1 MTDPRDPRQQDR
13 GYYGAG
19 WQQPAPGPSG
29 HAPSAPRQRRARA
42 DDPRRA
48 FAPGASLQN
57 TTGALIAVVSVVVVQ
72 FLSGL
77 VGLIG
82 ASFVVNPFA
91 TSGLGGSL
99 VGGFVHGVFT
109 APLPFHVGA
118 FLALAF
124 LVPVARRS
132 PLPVILLRAVLAG
145 AAGTVAL
152 ALVGV
157 ATGAFAAARGAGA
170 ARLVTS
176 IVTAPLQSG
185 LPLTLMLVATTTAAW
200 LWLGRPR
207 GGARR
212 TLGGPGTLRQPD
224 AVPAAT
230 VQGAAAQHAHTTVQ
244 GAAAQQHTVVPAG
257 GEWQQPS
264 APHAVQPRPYS
275 TQPQPRPYSA
285 QPQPGSQSGSSEPP
299 AGHPWPV
306 GQQPQAGPPAQPA
319 EQQQPPANPWAPP
332 PR

>member
-1 MTDPRDPRQQDR
+1 MTNAGDPGQHDR

-29 HAPSAPRQRRARA
+29 GAPYAPPAPEQRRRPIG
-42 DDPRRA
+42 DPRRA
-48 FAPGASLQN
+48 FAPGASVTN
-57 TTGALIAVVSVVVVQ
+57 TTGALIAVVSVIVVEFV
-72 FLSGL
+72 SGL

-82 ASFVVNPFA
+82 TSLVVGPFA
-91 TSGLGGSL
+91 QYGAGDTL
-99 VGGFVHGVFT
+99 VAGFVHGVFL

-145 AAGTVAL
+145 AAGTIAL

-157 ATGAFAAARGAGA
+157 FTGAFGVVRGSGA

-176 IVTAPLQSG
+176 IVTVPLQSG

-212 TLGGPGTLRQPD
+212 ALGAPGTLRQPD

-230 VQGAAAQHAHTTVQ
+230 VQGA
-244 GAAAQQHTVVPAG
+244 GDPGQQRPNPYAPPSGQPANPYAPPAG
-257 GEWQQPS
+257 QQANPS
-264 APHAVQPRPYS
+264 AP
-275 TQPQPRPYSA
+275 
-285 QPQPGSQSGSSEPP
+285 P
-299 AGHPWPV
+299 AG
-306 GQQPQAGPPAQPA
+306 
-319 EQQQPPANPWAPP
+319 QQQPPADRWGPP
-332 PR
+332 QR